1 MGGLIGQ
8 GRAECPVGE
17 GAGAKGLP
25 EGLARVFGHDV
36 LTVVAGDQHHY
47 MAGALPA
54 LVAAMDFALLLLF
67 TLFLLF
73 TLGCHNALAPVLDG
87 APIIFLSTWLSYSP
101 YGVLQSGAGSLFIC
115 RGKGRQVSLV
125 EISIICRGK
134 KRHWL
139 KPAASRR
146 ASARST

>member
-8 GRAECPVGE
+8 SRAECPVGE

-36 LTVVAGDQHHY
+36 LTVIARDQHHY

-54 LVAAMDFALLLLF
+54 LVAAVDLALRLGLLSLFGLCCYHGFGSRSGWRAHHIPLHLALLPPC
-67 TLFLLF
+67 
-73 TLGCHNALAPVLDG
+73 GVGP
-87 APIIFLSTWLSYSP
+87 LSEVDP
-101 YGVLQSGAGSLFIC
+101 FFVGAGATRF
-115 RGKGRQVSLV
+115 
-125 EISIICRGK
+125 
-134 KRHWL
+134 HWL

-146 ASARST
+146 ANARST